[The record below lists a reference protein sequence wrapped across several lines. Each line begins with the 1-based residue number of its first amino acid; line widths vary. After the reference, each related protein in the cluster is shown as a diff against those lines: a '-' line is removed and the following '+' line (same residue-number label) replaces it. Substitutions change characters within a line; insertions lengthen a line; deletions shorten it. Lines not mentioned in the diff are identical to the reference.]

1 MFLFKF
7 PPEKIFNCE
16 QTNNPTVVDPQNT
29 VAQKWAKSVVILLR
43 FITDN

>member
-1 MFLFKF
+1 MCMFKF

-16 QTNNPTVVDPQNT
+16 ETNNPTVVDPQNI
-29 VAQKWAKSVVILLR
+29 VAQKGAKAVVILLI